1 MSYTTNIANL
11 FNFIN
16 KKILKLTQGQASL
29 CDYDSFQQMLAMWVI
44 PDHISTDEAEQ
55 YIHDFHSYLQYQF
68 NYELEVIYDDLQLVA
83 RYFEDKAPE
92 YATMSNN
99 EILSDLMN
107 ISISFQNLCE
117 ITLGNIRMKLDE
129 QENFMNLEI

>member
-1 MSYTTNIANL
+1 MSYTTNIANS

-16 KKILKLTQGQASL
+16 NEFVKLTKGQASL
-29 CDYDSFQQMLAMWVI
+29 CDYDSFQQMLAMWII
-44 PDHISTDEAEQ
+44 PDHISTDEVEQ

-68 NYELEVIYDDLQLVA
+68 NYELEVIYDDLQLVV
-83 RYFEDKAPE
+83 RHFEDKAPE
-92 YATMSNN
+92 YETMSNN

-117 ITLGNIRMKLDE
+117 ITLYNIRLKLNE
-129 QENFMNLEI
+129 EEALLNLEI